1 MEPKTYPKKELRQ
14 TTLSTIVA
22 CAGCGQATGIN
33 ERLLADN
40 ENYYHQKC
48 APTGE
53 APVVHT
59 LELSDDLKVKSE

>member
-1 MEPKTYPKKELRQ
+1 MAAKTYPKKELRQ
-14 TTLSTIVA
+14 VMLSTVIA

-33 ERLLADN
+33 ERLLADG
-40 ENYYHQKC
+40 ENYYHQRC